1 MSTGLLGRGLVLV
14 GIVTGLLAVGLPY
27 TTGSRYLD
35 DGTQFAFLVILLS
48 LASWLPADVGP
59 PLFGAAAGAAAFGFY
74 LFIPSTAAF
83 DSFGYLD
90 SGAWLGLCTVL
101 IPVGALVVWAAE
113 KPAAPHVHDTRS
125 VGLLVSTVGLA
136 LITIGVWFNIGTHGP
151 TYWHLASSG
160 HAAGLLMLVL
170 VVANAL
176 LIGAPAHSSMTAG
189 NLDVLVAA
197 TTFGYVEV
205 AWISAAFNGFGSLG
219 AGSWLEACGGL
230 LLIVGVLVPRS
241 AWVRELA
248 AAGSGSPA
256 PSQ

>member
-1 MSTGLLGRGLVLV
+1 MLV

-101 IPVGALVVWAAE
+101 IP
-113 KPAAPHVHDTRS
+113 DR
-125 VGLLVSTVGLA
+125 
-136 LITIGVWFNIGTHGP
+136 
-151 TYWHLASSG
+151 
-160 HAAGLLMLVL
+160 
-170 VVANAL
+170 
-176 LIGAPAHSSMTAG
+176 
-189 NLDVLVAA
+189 
-197 TTFGYVEV
+197 
-205 AWISAAFNGFGSLG
+205 
-219 AGSWLEACGGL
+219 
-230 LLIVGVLVPRS
+230 
-241 AWVRELA
+241 
-248 AAGSGSPA
+248 
-256 PSQ
+256 